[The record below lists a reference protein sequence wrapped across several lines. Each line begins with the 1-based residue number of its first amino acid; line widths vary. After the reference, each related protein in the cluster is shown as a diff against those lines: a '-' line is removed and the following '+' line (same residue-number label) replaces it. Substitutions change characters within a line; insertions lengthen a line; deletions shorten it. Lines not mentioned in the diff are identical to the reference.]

1 MCVYVFFCVFCTV
14 LKPKPAIQKQNLL
27 LKVGFG
33 ILVVMFQ
40 KSMGGLP
47 SSEHKSKKVF
57 SKRLSQ
63 TSNPCSKV
71 ISKDKSSTM

>member
-1 MCVYVFFCVFCTV
+1 MCVYVFFGVFCTV
-14 LKPKPAIQKQNLL
+14 LKPKPATQKQNLL
-27 LKVGFG
+27 LKVVKDFE
-33 ILVVMFQ
+33 VMFQ

-47 SSEHKSKKVF
+47 SSEHTSKKVF

-71 ISKDKSSTM
+71 ISKDKSSTV